1 MWTDG
6 PTPEAS
12 SPIPPASTRSARI
25 AQPLEAELEGYGAQG
40 LDLLDGEGVE
50 RVIPLDGAA
59 DGAVFPPLLLLT
71 DKRVIY
77 VNGQEGK
84 RRRAMYA
91 SVGDVQAVEIGYH
104 ARGNSAYV
112 WAGLALLAA
121 FFLFFVIEN
130 TLGRIAGPVVVAGL
144 GVYLVVDNLLTS
156 NKQFVV
162 FRAAGCQLLVD
173 LDGDGAT
180 DAVDE
185 FIGRLFHLKEGPPR
199 TPEFGWVD
207 RFAPR

>member
-1 MWTDG
+1 MR
-6 PTPEAS
+6 
-12 SPIPPASTRSARI
+12 PATARSART

-40 LDLLDGEGVE
+40 MDLLDGEGVE

-59 DGAVFPPLLLLT
+59 DRDASPSLLLLT

-77 VNGQEGK
+77 VSGHGK

-91 SVGDVQAVEIGYH
+91 SVRDVQAVEIGYH
-104 ARGNSAYV
+104 VRGNSAYV

-144 GVYLVVDNLLTS
+144 GVYLIVDNLLSPT
-156 NKQFVV
+156 KQYVV

-173 LDGDGAT
+173 LDGDGTT

-185 FIGRLFHLKEGPPR
+185 FICRLFQLKEGPPR
-199 TPEFGWVD
+199 SPQYGWVD

>member
-1 MWTDG
+1 M
-6 PTPEAS
+6 
-12 SPIPPASTRSARI
+12 
-25 AQPLEAELEGYGAQG
+25 EAEIEGYGAQG
-40 LDLLDGEGVE
+40 LDLLDGEGIE
-50 RVIPLDGAA
+50 RVLPLDGAA
-59 DGAVFPPLLLLT
+59 DGAASPPLLLLT

-77 VNGQEGK
+77 VSGQGK

-104 ARGNSAYV
+104 ARGNGAYV
-112 WAGLALLAA
+112 WAGLAMLAA

-144 GVYLVVDNLLTS
+144 GVYLVVDNLLTR

-173 LDGDGAT
+173 LVGDGAT

-185 FIGRLFHLKEGPPR
+185 FIGRLFQLKEGPPR
-199 TPEFGWVD
+199 TSEFAWVD

>member
-25 AQPLEAELEGYGAQG
+25 AQPLEADLEGYGAQG

-50 RVIPLDGAA
+50 RVLPLDSAA
-59 DGAVFPPLLLLT
+59 DGAAFPPLLLLT

-77 VNGQEGK
+77 VSGQGK

-144 GVYLVVDNLLTS
+144 GVYLVVDNLLTR

-173 LDGDGAT
+173 LVGDGAT

-185 FIGRLFHLKEGPPR
+185 FIGRLFQLKEGPPR
-199 TPEFGWVD
+199 TPEFAWVD

>member
-1 MWTDG
+1 MA
-6 PTPEAS
+6 EVS
-12 SPIPPASTRSARI
+12 SRGRHSTAQSAG
-25 AQPLEAELEGYGAQG
+25 AVLPLEPELENHRSHG

-50 RVIPLDGAA
+50 QVIRLDDASDEDTSGT
-59 DGAVFPPLLLLT
+59 LLALT

-77 VNGQEGK
+77 LSGQGK

-91 SVGDVQAVEIGYH
+91 SVQDVQAVEIGYH
-104 ARGNSAYV
+104 ARGSGAYV
-112 WAGLALLAA
+112 WAGLAFLAA

-144 GVYLVVDNLLTS
+144 GVYLVVDNLLTP

-162 FRAAGCQLLVD
+162 FRAAGGQLLVD
-173 LDGDGAT
+173 LDGDGVT
-180 DAVDE
+180 DAVNE
-185 FIGRLFHLKEGPPR
+185 FIARLFQLKEGPPR
-199 TPEFGWVD
+199 ESPFGWVD

>member
-1 MWTDG
+1 MAEVSSRGRPSAVQGTSAAL
-6 PTPEAS
+6 PSEPEHAS
-12 SPIPPASTRSARI
+12 NSS
-25 AQPLEAELEGYGAQG
+25 QG

-50 RVIPLDGAA
+50 RVIRLDDASEDDVSGT
-59 DGAVFPPLLLLT
+59 LLLLT

-77 VNGQEGK
+77 LSGQGK

-91 SVGDVQAVEIGYH
+91 SVRDVQAVEIGYH
-104 ARGNSAYV
+104 ARGSGAYV
-112 WAGLALLAA
+112 WAGLAFLAA

-130 TLGRIAGPVVVAGL
+130 TLGRIAGPVLVAGL
-144 GVYLVVDNLLTS
+144 GVYLVVDNLLTP

-173 LDGDGAT
+173 LDGDGPT
-180 DAVDE
+180 DAVDD
-185 FIGRLFHLKEGPPR
+185 FIARLFQLKEGAANAGP
-199 TPEFGWVD
+199 FAWVD

>member
-1 MWTDG
+1 MA
-6 PTPEAS
+6 EAS
-12 SPIPPASTRSARI
+12 SRGQPSATQGAVT
-25 AQPLEAELEGYGAQG
+25 AQPLGGEHAGRASWG
-40 LDLLDGEGVE
+40 LDLLEGENVE
-50 RVIPLDGAA
+50 RAIRLDDAPEENASGT
-59 DGAVFPPLLLLT
+59 LLLLT

-77 VNGQEGK
+77 LSGEGK

-91 SVGDVQAVEIGYH
+91 SLRDVQAVEIGYH
-104 ARGNSAYV
+104 ARGSSAYV
-112 WAGLALLAA
+112 WAGLAFLAA

-144 GVYLVVDNLLTS
+144 GVYLIVDNLLTP

-173 LDGDGAT
+173 LDGDGVT
-180 DAVDE
+180 EAVND
-185 FIGRLFHLKEGPPR
+185 FIARLFQLKEGRPQP
-199 TPEFGWVD
+199 PEFAWVD